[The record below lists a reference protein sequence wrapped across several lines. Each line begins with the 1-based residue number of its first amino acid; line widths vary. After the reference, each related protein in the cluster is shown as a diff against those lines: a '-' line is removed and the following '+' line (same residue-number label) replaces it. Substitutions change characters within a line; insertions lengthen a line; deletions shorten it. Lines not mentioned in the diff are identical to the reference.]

1 MIFLSVRILETIF
14 PPMME
19 LAGDGIVPGPSHWRP
34 VSSTSTGRE
43 TKQVRVTVVPDMT
56 GEGGE
61 DVREMLASAT
71 QRERAFGRA
80 ILLT

>member
-1 MIFLSVRILETIF
+1 
-14 PPMME
+14 MME
-19 LAGDGIVPGPSHWRP
+19 LAGDGIVPGPSHRRP

-43 TKQVRVTVVPDMT
+43 TEQVRVTVVPDMT

-71 QRERAFGRA
+71 QRQRAFVVQPCLHT
-80 ILLT
+80 ILTQPCVYLLQ